1 MGIFGSKHVVPTTL
15 ACTVPQKAAA
25 TGVLGP
31 HRIHLLA
38 MDDSKG
44 KECAEVRSTISSFA
58 PLGFLESAT
67 TTKNELGVTR
77 HTYTYAWPPPRDE
90 TIAGLLAGIWTH
102 TTTKR
107 VVTARDDTAGGFVYT
122 AVGGRRVVPLKQMT
136 SGANGWYP
144 VPIETIEVETDVG
157 DFQWEYVRK
166 TLERTLTRERWD
178 KWRSREAASYS
189 AGAATGGASGVSMLT
204 GAGMLTGAS
213 GAWRKQKIVATWE
226 NTVGAIL
233 LHYKRVMRE
242 AICTLSSKCHEE
254 SDGDEAPLLP
264 LLPQTQTSAYGKKR
278 APKKTPA
285 KKNAAPKIRAT
296 SSRQAKSKLKLK
308 PAKKT
313 KPQNAHKGG

>member
-38 MDDSKG
+38 MDDSRG

-67 TTKNELGVTR
+67 TTETELGVTR
-77 HTYTYAWPPPRDE
+77 YTYTYAWPPPRDE

-122 AVGGRRVVPLKQMT
+122 AVGGRRVVPLKQVI
-136 SGANGWYP
+136 SGWYP

-189 AGAATGGASGVSMLT
+189 AGGATGGASMLT
-204 GAGMLTGAS
+204 GAGGAS
-213 GAWRKQKIVATWE
+213 GAWRKQKVVATWE

-254 SDGDEAPLLP
+254 SDGDAAPL
-264 LLPQTQTSAYGKKR
+264 LLPQTQYGKKR
-278 APKKTPA
+278 ARKKSQKAQTQYGKRARKKAPQKRSPKY
-285 KKNAAPKIRAT
+285 
-296 SSRQAKSKLKLK
+296 
-308 PAKKT
+308 
-313 KPQNAHKGG
+313 G